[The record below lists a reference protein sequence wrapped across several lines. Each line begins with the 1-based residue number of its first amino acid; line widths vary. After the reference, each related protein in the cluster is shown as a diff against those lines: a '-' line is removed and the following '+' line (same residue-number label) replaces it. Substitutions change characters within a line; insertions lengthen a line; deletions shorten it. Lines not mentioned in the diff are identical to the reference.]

1 MNNPSKDEKYDDNYD
16 DDADDEDEDDGDGGL
31 DVVDGVDDDE
41 EEGDEIWKSVDF
53 VGLVSLGKGFVC

>member
-31 DVVDGVDDDE
+31 DVVDGVDNNGKKE
-41 EEGDEIWKSVDF
+41 MKS
-53 VGLVSLGKGFVC
+53 GSRLVL